1 MTSVRIVLAFNT
13 ENANKGFPY
22 WHFDGIL
29 PIAIKN
35 SNYKL
40 SSWSKNL
47 RGLMIGIPR
56 KAPKSRR

>member
-29 PIAIKN
+29 PVVSFQKEKMESAV
-35 SNYKL
+35 
-40 SSWSKNL
+40 
-47 RGLMIGIPR
+47 
-56 KAPKSRR
+56 